1 MSNASDRRQLIAG
14 LGAVATAAG
23 LGGRVVAAQGSSTP
37 FTPARHPQDDWMG
50 AMPGKHRVVLDV
62 TSPEHMPDGIRFAN
76 NLFNGHKSGYG
87 VEEADLALIMVIRHA
102 ATGLGYD
109 NALWAKY
116 GKSFDRRAETPPT
129 ANPFDSGERVQL
141 SALAKKGVQFLVC
154 ATASRGIATGI
165 AGQGGDVDAVMKEM
179 GAHLITNGRLSPAG
193 VIGVTHAQEHG
204 FTLLY
209 VG

>member
-1 MSNASDRRQLIAG
+1 MSNVSDRRQLIAG

-23 LGGRVVAAQGSSTP
+23 LGGRVVAAQGAAAP
-37 FTPARHPQDDWMG
+37 FTPARHDQDAWMG

-87 VEEADLALIMVIRHA
+87 VEESELALIMVIRHS

-109 NALWAKY
+109 NAFWAKY
-116 GKSFDRRAETPPT
+116 GKSLDRRAETPPT

-141 SALAKKGVQFLVC
+141 SALAKRGVQFLVC
-154 ATASRGIATGI
+154 GTASRGIATGI
-165 AGQGGDVDAVMKEM
+165 AGQGGDVEAVVKEM
-179 GAHLITNGRLSPAG
+179 TAHLITNGRLSPAG

>member
-23 LGGRVVAAQGSSTP
+23 LGGRVVAAQGASTP
-37 FTPARHPQDDWMG
+37 FTPARHDQDAWMS

-87 VEEADLALIMVIRHA
+87 VEEADLALIMVLRHS
-102 ATGLGYD
+102 ATAYGYD
-109 NALWAKY
+109 NAMWAKY
-116 GKSFDRRAETPPT
+116 GKSFDRRAETTPT
-129 ANPFDSGERVQL
+129 ANPYDSGERVQL
-141 SALAKKGVQFLVC
+141 SALARRGVQFLVC
-154 ATASRGIATGI
+154 GTASRGIAGGI
-165 AGQGGDVDAVMKEM
+165 AGQGGDVDAVLKEM
-179 GAHLITNGRLSPAG
+179 TAHFIPNGRLTPAG